1 MNKKNFVV
9 VGAGKG
15 LGNAVA
21 RLFGKNGFRVI
32 LISRNLVRLN
42 GYKAEFEAA
51 GIETHVFAADCE
63 KPETLTAA
71 FGELQDTFG
80 AVDVLAYN
88 AAVLEGGAATE
99 FDNKNFLRHY
109 QVDVASA
116 LHCAKLVIPK
126 QAEQKSGA
134 ILLTGG
140 ILGDF
145 PASQYT
151 GISVGKAALKALGKT
166 LHEELK
172 DKGIYVGLV
181 TVCDV
186 IAPGTKHS
194 PELIA
199 EKFLELYRQ
208 QDKYEI
214 AY

>member
-1 MNKKNFVV
+1 MSKKNIVV

-21 RLFGKNGFRVI
+21 RLFGKNDFRVM
-32 LISRNLVRLN
+32 LISRNLDRLN
-42 GYKAEFEAA
+42 GYKAEFEAD
-51 GIETHVFAADCE
+51 GIETHVYAADCE
-63 KPETLTAA
+63 KPETLTSA
-71 FGELQDTFG
+71 FGELQDKFG
-80 AVDVLAYN
+80 AVDILVYN

-99 FDNKNFLRHY
+99 FDNENFIRHY

-126 QAEQKSGA
+126 QEEQKSGA

-140 ILGDF
+140 ILGDY

-151 GISVGKAALKALGKT
+151 GVSVGKAALKALGKT

-172 DKGIYVGLV
+172 EKGIFVGLV

-186 IAPGTKHS
+186 IAPDTKHS

-199 EKFLELYRQ
+199 EKYLELYRK
-208 QDKYEI
+208 QDKYEV

>member
-1 MNKKNFVV
+1 MKKKNIVV

-15 LGNAVA
+15 LGNAAA
-21 RLFGKNGFRVI
+21 RLFGEIGFRVI
-32 LISRNLVRLN
+32 LIARNLDRLN
-42 GYKAEFEAA
+42 GYKAEFETE
-51 GIETHVFAADCE
+51 GIETYVCSADCE
-63 KPETLTAA
+63 KPETLSAA
-71 FGELQDTFG
+71 FGEIQELFG
-80 AVDVLAYN
+80 VVDVLVYN
-88 AAVLEGGAATE
+88 AAVLEGGTAME
-99 FDNKNFLRHY
+99 FDNDNFIRHY

-116 LHCAKLVIPK
+116 LHCAKLVVTK

-140 ILGDF
+140 ILGDY
-145 PASQYT
+145 PARQYT

-172 DKGIYVGLV
+172 EKGIFVGLV
-181 TVCDV
+181 TVCDN
-186 IAPGTKHS
+186 IAPDTKHS

-199 EKFLELYRQ
+199 EKFFNLYKQ

>member
-1 MNKKNFVV
+1 MNKKTIVV

-21 RLFGKNGFRVI
+21 RLFGENDFRVI
-32 LISRNLVRLN
+32 LISRNLDRLN
-42 GYKAEFEAA
+42 GYKAEFETT
-51 GIETHVFAADCE
+51 GIETYVYAADCE
-63 KPETLTAA
+63 KPETLTEA
-71 FGELQDTFG
+71 FKEIQNKFG
-80 AVDVLAYN
+80 AVDVLVYN
-88 AAVLEGGAATE
+88 AAVLEGGTATE
-99 FDNKNFLRHY
+99 FDNANFLRHY

-116 LHCAKLVIPK
+116 LHCAKLIIPK

-140 ILGDF
+140 ILGDS

-151 GISVGKAALKALGKT
+151 GVSVGKAALKALGKT

-172 DKGIYVGLV
+172 EKGIYVGLV

-186 IAPGTKHS
+186 IAPDTKHS

-214 AY
+214 SY

>member
-1 MNKKNFVV
+1 MDKNTIVV
-9 VGAGKG
+9 VGDGKG
-15 LGNAVA
+15 LGNAGAV
-21 RLFGKNGFRVI
+21 LFGKNGFRVI
-32 LISRNLVRLN
+32 LISRNLDRLN
-42 GYKAEFEAA
+42 SYKVEFEAS
-51 GIETHVFAADCE
+51 GIETYVYAADCE
-63 KPETLTAA
+63 KPETLTAV
-71 FGELQDTFG
+71 FGEIQGVFG
-80 AVDVLAYN
+80 VVDVLVYN

-99 FDNKNFLRHY
+99 FDNGNFIRHY

-116 LHCAKLVIPK
+116 LHSAKLVIPK
-126 QAEQKSGA
+126 QEEQKSGA

-140 ILGDF
+140 ILGDY

-151 GISVGKAALKALGKT
+151 GVSVGKAALKALGKT

-172 DKGIYVGLV
+172 EKGIFVGLV

-186 IAPGTKHS
+186 IAPDTKHS

-199 EKFLELYRQ
+199 EKFLELYKQ

>member
-1 MNKKNFVV
+1 MNKKTIVV

-21 RLFGKNGFRVI
+21 RLFGENDFRVI
-32 LISRNLVRLN
+32 LISRNLDRLN

-51 GIETHVFAADCE
+51 GVETHVYVADCE
-63 KPETLTAA
+63 KPETLTTA
-71 FGELQDTFG
+71 FGEIQDTFG
-80 AVDVLAYN
+80 AVDILVYN
-88 AAVLEGGAATE
+88 AAVLEGGTATE
-99 FDNKNFLRHY
+99 FDNANFLRHY

-126 QAEQKSGA
+126 QAEQKSGS

-140 ILGDF
+140 ILGDY

-151 GISVGKAALKALGKT
+151 GVSVGKAALKALGKT

-172 DKGIYVGLV
+172 EKGIYVGLV

-186 IAPGTKHS
+186 IAPDTKHS

-199 EKFLELYRQ
+199 EKFLELYKQ

>member
-1 MNKKNFVV
+1 MNKKTIVV

-21 RLFGKNGFRVI
+21 RLFGKNDFRVI
-32 LISRNLVRLN
+32 LISRNLDRLN
-42 GYKAEFEAA
+42 GYKADFEAA
-51 GIETHVFAADCE
+51 GVETHVYAADCE
-63 KPETLTAA
+63 RPETLTDASDEIHSK
-71 FGELQDTFG
+71 FGT
-80 AVDVLAYN
+80 VDVLVYN
-88 AAVLEGGAATE
+88 AAVLESGTATE
-99 FDNKNFLRHY
+99 FDNTNFLRHY

-126 QAEQKSGA
+126 QEEQKSGA

-140 ILGDF
+140 ILGDY
-145 PASQYT
+145 PASLYT
-151 GISVGKAALKALGKT
+151 GVSVGKAALKALGKT

-172 DKGIYVGLV
+172 EKGIFVGLV

-186 IAPGTKHS
+186 IAPDTKHS

-199 EKFLELYRQ
+199 EKFLELYKQ